1 MNIAATPAA
10 DAGQA
15 QPRVPAS
22 RITVPETKI
31 DCVQSAIRVL
41 LAATDLDPHTL
52 AQELDQARKR
62 EVAEYVSVLADAV
75 DRLTTLVGVAIDQ
88 ADQFTGGTNE
98 IAEVE
103 HNLQCAHTG
112 LSDLA
117 DELHPATS

>member
-22 RITVPETKI
+22 RITVPETKVER
-31 DCVQSAIRVL
+31 VQSAIRVL
-41 LAATDLDPHTL
+41 LAATDLDPHAL
-52 AQELDQARKR
+52 AQELDQLRKR
-62 EVAEYVSVLADAV
+62 EVADYVSILADAA
-75 DRLTTLVGVAIDQ
+75 DRLTTLAGVVTDQ
-88 ADQFTGGTNE
+88 ADQFTGSTNE

-117 DELHPATS
+117 DELHPVTS